1 MSTLEQLIDN
11 LDQRGILVLQVL
23 VGQRAM
29 ALLSEKHVKQVTKP
43 NVLKPEGY
51 DHIRGSNM
59 PESKS

>member
-29 ALLSEKHVKQVTKP
+29 ALLSEKHVKEVTKP
-43 NVLKPEGY
+43 SIIKPQ
-51 DHIRGSNM
+51 GSDV
-59 PESKS
+59 